1 MKNIKITEFL
11 MGLSAA
17 SMLIGLALLGLT
29 LGNSLSTA
37 IAVHEHRLL
46 FPSIICMSA
55 GALNL
60 MLIVLSDASK
70 LKSKI
75 L

>member
-1 MKNIKITEFL
+1 
-11 MGLSAA
+11 MGISAA

-29 LGNSLSTA
+29 LGNSISTG

-46 FPSIICMSA
+46 FPGIICMGA

-70 LKSKI
+70 LKSRI